1 MAVQSLPREVFILL
15 AAVAR
20 ADGKLDASEI
30 DAIARAAIDEGLSLE
45 QVESIEKAIRD
56 EVAIDDVETRQLSS
70 RDRLYAY
77 AVASW
82 VSLVDGARTE
92 REDAALFS
100 LAYVLQL
107 TARGRMEADEI
118 VKELY
123 ARPDGSKL
131 ARFDLSGLRQELDR
145 RLIKASMRP
154 PSMPTP
160 DGGAGENEP

>member
-1 MAVQSLPREVFILL
+1 MVHQPLPREVFILL

-20 ADGKLDASEI
+20 ADGNLDTEEI
-30 DAIARAAIDEGLSLE
+30 DAIARAAIDEGLSLAE
-45 QVESIEKAIRD
+45 VEEIEKAIRSG
-56 EVAIDDVETRQLSS
+56 VAIDDVQTQELSG

-100 LAYVLQL
+100 LAYILKL
-107 TARGRMEADEI
+107 TARGRTEADEI

-123 ARPDGSKL
+123 NTPDGSKL
-131 ARFDLSGLRQELDR
+131 ARFDLKGLREELDR
-145 RLIKASMRP
+145 RLVKASMRP
-154 PSMPTP
+154 PPMPPP
-160 DGGAGENEP
+160 DEHETE